1 MGRLRNILS
10 GRRGLAGLA
19 AVAAVTGFAM
29 PAVMFAS
36 AVTGSDATVPAQA
49 DTTAGSSDAIP
60 AGQAVPSVSAWRILA
75 RRAASSGG
83 GFMTPTGIA
92 MDRRGVA
99 LVTLADDDRVWVIA
113 NDGSPATPWDVTGA
127 GTLFRRPGSVALT
140 PSGTVLV
147 ADTGNHRIVHLS
159 SVVSPRVLAVIGG
172 TTSGTGKGMF
182 IRPSDAVADEAGRI
196 IVSDTGNHRIQLFD
210 RDGRFLAVWGRTVRG
225 APKSGGGVGEFA
237 SPRGVGV
244 GRDGR
249 IVVADTG
256 NNRIQSHARVA
267 VGLESS
273 GGWDVW
279 PAPAIHNPLR
289 GGDYRMPTGIAV
301 DQTGRTLIADSG
313 NHRIVVRNADARTW
327 DFWGGPSGTAPG
339 EFVMPMSVTVGADG
353 DVAVAD
359 TGNDR
364 IQVAT
369 LRPATSA

>member
-19 AVAAVTGFAM
+19 AVV
-29 PAVMFAS
+29 FAS

-196 IVSDTGNHRIQLFD
+196 IVSDTGNHRIQLFLPSG
-210 RDGRFLAVWGRTVRG
+210 DGRCGVR
-225 APKSGGGVGEFA
+225 P
-237 SPRGVGV
+237 
-244 GRDGR
+244 
-249 IVVADTG
+249 
-256 NNRIQSHARVA
+256 RVA
-267 VGLESS
+267 VVSASLRHRVGLEWVAMAGLSS
-273 GGWDVW
+273 LIPGTIAFSRTPGSRLDPRVQVDGTCGRR
-279 PAPAIHNPLR
+279 LR
-289 GGDYRMPTGIAV
+289 STIR
-301 DQTGRTLIADSG
+301 SG
-313 NHRIVVRNADARTW
+313 V
-327 DFWGGPSGTAPG
+327 GTTECRP
-339 EFVMPMSVTVGADG
+339 V
-353 DVAVAD
+353 
-359 TGNDR
+359 
-364 IQVAT
+364 
-369 LRPATSA
+369 LR